1 MEGDSDG
8 VCVFSNGVLVDISTL
23 SNDTLLLDI
32 IARG

>member
-1 MEGDSDG
+1 MGF
-8 VCVFSNGVLVDISTL
+8 VFSSNGVLVDISTL